1 MKVRPAAATLLL
13 PLVLVLAACA
23 ETPVDPGDGGGID
36 HATTPDHVLVR
47 ISSEGGFTPVE
58 WTYTNFPFYS
68 LFGDGTLVVPGAQI
82 EIYPGPA
89 LPAISSRQVD
99 EAGIQ
104 AILEEAIAAVEDIPA
119 DLDDLGYMSIAD
131 ATTTVITVSAG
142 GVDRTI
148 RVYALSEQTERPDG
162 MPQAEYEAR
171 LRLQELVAK
180 LTGSTDWM
188 PEGSVGPEG
197 TYEASAARLF
207 VGDYRPVKDL
217 AQEPVPWP
225 LDDGLADF
233 GAPAAPGGYRC
244 GVVQGED
251 WEAVLAPATSANT
264 LTPWTDAGQRYSILF
279 RPLLPDET
287 GC

>member
-13 PLVLVLAACA
+13 LLALAACA

-36 HATTPDHVLVR
+36 HSTSPDHVLVQL
-47 ISSEGGFTPVE
+47 SYEGGFVPVE

-68 LFGDGTLVVPGAQI
+68 LYGDGTNVLPGAQI

-89 LPAISSRQVD
+89 LPAISSRHVD

-104 AILEEAIAAVEDIPA
+104 AILEVAIAAVENVPA

-131 ATTTVITVSAG
+131 ASTTVITVSAG

-148 RVYALSEQTERPDG
+148 RAYALGELTERPDG
-162 MPQAEYEAR
+162 MPEREYQAR
-171 LRLQELVAK
+171 LQLQELVAK
-180 LTGSTDWM
+180 LTGPTDWM

-197 TYEASAARLF
+197 DYEASAARLF
-207 VGDYRPVKDL
+207 VGAYRPVEDL

-225 LDDGLADF
+225 LDEGLAGF
-233 GAPAAPGGYRC
+233 GAPVAPGGHRC
-244 GVVQGED
+244 GVVQGAD
-251 WEAVLAPATSANT
+251 WDTVHEAATSANT
-264 LTPWTDAGQRYSILF
+264 LTPWADGGERFSILF

>member
-1 MKVRPAAATLLL
+1 MKVRSAAATLLL
-13 PLVLVLAACA
+13 SLVLAACA
-23 ETPVDPGDGGGID
+23 ETPIDPGDDGGID
-36 HATTPDHVLVR
+36 HATTPDHVLVQ

-68 LFGDGTLVVPGAQI
+68 LYGDGTLVVPGAQI

-104 AILEEAIAAVEDIPA
+104 AILEETIAAVEDVPA
-119 DLDDLGYMSIAD
+119 DLNDLGHMSIAD
-131 ATTTVITVSAG
+131 APTTVITVSAG

-148 RVYALSEQTERPDG
+148 RVYALSEQTDRPEG
-162 MPQAEYEAR
+162 MPEREYEAR
-171 LRLQELVAK
+171 LRLQELVAT
-180 LTGSTDWM
+180 LTGSTDWL
-188 PEGSVGPEG
+188 PEGSVGPESA
-197 TYEASAARLF
+197 YEASAARLF
-207 VGDYRPVKDL
+207 VGDYRPVDDL

-225 LDDGLADF
+225 LGDDLADF
-233 GAPAAPGGYRC
+233 GAPAAPGAYRC
-244 GVVQGED
+244 GVVEGAD
-251 WEAVLAPATSANT
+251 WEAVLAAASSANT
-264 LTPWTDAGQRYSILF
+264 LTPWTDAGERYAILF